1 MRRPC
6 IAWMSTKFPLEL
18 AAAFELEVYC
28 PESFAAASARKGQSA
43 ALLQQAAELG
53 YPADLCSYS
62 RIGLAAAAAGGAAGL
77 PRPDLLLCCDNICS
91 NMFQWYSQMARMLN
105 VPLLLLDFPYRDTPE
120 VSERQLAYLRGQVRA
135 LIGQL
140 EKLTGRPWDEARFA
154 AACRCA
160 NESSRAWQQVLDVA
174 RLDPPPLTNLELT
187 DFMPLLV
194 TGRCRPDTAQKLWA
208 AAETLRRRP
217 PSPGPKPRRVFF
229 EGTPCWPAFD
239 ALCRALDERNL
250 LVTADTLTPSL
261 GFAYQDLDGM
271 LRAYCRTVNGS
282 PLEEGLESRCG
293 LCRRYGVEGVLVH
306 YNRSCRPWCGT
317 LPEVERRLSA
327 ELGVPVAAF
336 SADQA
341 DPAEWNPAQLA
352 TRLDALSEQMER
364 KNHEPISRP

>member
-1 MRRPC
+1 M
-6 IAWMSTKFPLEL
+6 
-18 AAAFELEVYC
+18 
-28 PESFAAASARKGQSA
+28 
-43 ALLQQAAELG
+43 
-53 YPADLCSYS
+53 
-62 RIGLAAAAAGGAAGL
+62 
-77 PRPDLLLCCDNICS
+77 
-91 NMFQWYSQMARMLN
+91 
-105 VPLLLLDFPYRDTPE
+105 
-120 VSERQLAYLRGQVRA
+120 
-135 LIGQL
+135 
-140 EKLTGRPWDEARFA
+140 
-154 AACRCA
+154 
-160 NESSRAWQQVLDVA
+160 A

-194 TGRCRPDTAQKLWA
+194 TGRCRPDTAQKLRA

-217 PSPGPKPRRVFF
+217 ARPEPKPRRVFF
-229 EGTPCWPAFD
+229 EGTPCWPAFEV
-239 ALCRALDERNL
+239 LCRALDEHGL

-282 PLEEGLESRCG
+282 PLEEGVESRCG
-293 LCRRYGVEGVLVH
+293 LCRRYGAEGVLVH

-364 KNHEPISRP
+364 RTL

>member
-1 MRRPC
+1 MKRPC

-18 AAAFELEVYC
+18 AQTFELEVYC
-28 PESFAAASARKGQSA
+28 PESFAAASARKGQST
-43 ALLQQAAELG
+43 ALLQRAADLG

-62 RIGLAAAAAGGAAGL
+62 RIGLAAAAAGGDDGL

-91 NMFQWYSQMARMLN
+91 NMVQWYSQMARMLN

-120 VSERQLAYLRGQVRA
+120 VSGSQLSYLKGQVRA
-135 LIGQL
+135 LIDQL
-140 EKLTGRPWDEARFA
+140 AQLTGRPWDEARFA
-154 AACRCA
+154 AACRNA
-160 NESSRAWQQVLDVA
+160 NASSRAWQAVLDVT

-194 TGRCRPDTAQKLWA
+194 TGRCRPDTAQKLRA

-217 PSPGPKPRRVFF
+217 ARPEPKPRRVFF
-229 EGTPCWPAFD
+229 EGTPCWPAFEV
-239 ALCRALDERNL
+239 LCRALDEHGL

-282 PLEEGLESRCG
+282 PLEEGVESRCG
-293 LCRRYGVEGVLVH
+293 LCRRYGAEGVLAH

-352 TRLDALSEQMER
+352 TRLDALSEQMECR
-364 KNHEPISRP
+364 TL